1 MNITKRMRKKNEN
14 SPHQSFWNLEAVY
27 VQYTCTRGVR
37 KAMNITNIFDIYKH
51 EVCPEGIQPG
61 SKKNKA
67 FIEEDR
73 RCNKQ
78 YT

>member
-1 MNITKRMRKKNEN
+1 MGGQIIY
-14 SPHQSFWNLEAVY
+14 QAVFTGLY
-27 VQYTCTRGVR
+27 E
-37 KAMNITNIFDIYKH
+37 I
-51 EVCPEGIQPG
+51 CPEGIQPG